1 MAANLRNVLIIA
13 ALAALVAIVPG
24 GGTGANVTI
33 QAVSLAFLASM
44 AWVAMLMYR
53 EHRVA
58 LYGLG
63 DRRRAVLYGAMGVVT
78 LTLTAT
84 HRLWQ
89 SAGGEVAWFLLL
101 LAAIYA
107 AAAVVYSARRY

>member
-1 MAANLRNVLIIA
+1 MTANIRNVLIVA

-33 QAVSLAFLASM
+33 QIVSLAFLASM

-63 DRRRAVLYGAMGVVT
+63 DRRRAVLYGAMGVAT

-89 SAGGEVAWFLLL
+89 TTGGELAWFLLL
-101 LAAIYA
+101 LAAVYA

>member
-1 MAANLRNVLIIA
+1 VAANIRNVLIIA
-13 ALAALVAIVPG
+13 ALAAVVAIAPG
-24 GGTGANVTI
+24 GGTAANVVI
-33 QAVSLAFLASM
+33 QVVSLAFLASI

-63 DRRRAVLYGAMGVVT
+63 DARRAVLYGSLGVAT

-89 SAGGEVAWFLLL
+89 TGGGEVAWFLLM
-101 LAAIYA
+101 LAAVYA

>member
-33 QAVSLAFLASM
+33 QIVSLAFLASI

-63 DRRRAVLYGAMGVVT
+63 DTRRAVLYGAMGVVT

-101 LAAIYA
+101 LAAVYA
-107 AAAVVYSARRY
+107 AAAVAYSARRY

>member
-24 GGTGANVTI
+24 GGTGANVAI
-33 QAVSLAFLASM
+33 QIVSLAFLASM

-63 DRRRAVLYGAMGVVT
+63 DTRRAVLYGAMGVVT

-89 SAGGEVAWFLLL
+89 SAGGEVGWFLLL
-101 LAAIYA
+101 LAAVYA